1 MKISDSI
8 SVSGTSVRSRIDEI
22 SQRLG
27 VIKRS
32 ESSLAAERISL
43 LTELKTLRFVNA
55 EATLTGDGHLSRR
68 EARETMIHST
78 VVDALPIFGEALAG
92 GTISVAHLESMS
104 RALKIMGD
112 NKDLLLDQ
120 AHSLIHAATHMPAD
134 DFDSHAKK
142 AAQSLLGDDGASN
155 LERQRR
161 ATHLKMW
168 NDLDGMVHLR
178 GQFDP
183 ERGAV
188 LQSLINHRVEAMFH
202 SGDKD
207 IKLEVA
213 PGIDAN
219 HHRNALAL
227 LQLVNGSTSAL
238 VTDDQKPLHA
248 ELVVHIDLTSLQ
260 TGLHDSTVCRTSYGA
275 DLPIE
280 TARRLACDAEI
291 IPAVLDGRSVPLDV
305 GRAKRLATAGQR
317 RALEA
322 MYQTCA
328 IDGCDRPFHHCSIH
342 HIKYWENGG
351 STDLSNM
358 LPLCSRHHHAA
369 HEGGWQLHLEPE
381 TRILTVTGS
390 ETTVP

>member
-8 SVSGTSVRSRIDEI
+8 SVSGASVRSRIDEI

-112 NKDLLLDQ
+112 NKALLLDQ
-120 AHSLIHAATHMPAD
+120 AHALIDAATHMPAD

-260 TGLHDSTVCRTSYGA
+260 TGLHDSTVCRTSYGV

-305 GRAKRLATAGQR
+305 GRAKRLATAAQR

-369 HEGGWQLHLEPE
+369 HEGGWQIHLEPE

>member
-27 VIKRS
+27 IIKRS
-32 ESSLAAERISL
+32 ESSLAAARISL
-43 LTELKTLRFVNA
+43 LAELKTLRFVNA

-120 AHSLIHAATHMPAD
+120 AHSLVHAATHMPAD

-142 AAQSLLGDDGASN
+142 TAQSLLGDDGASN
-155 LERQRR
+155 LDRQRQ

-183 ERGAV
+183 ERGAA
-188 LQSLINHRVEAMFH
+188 LQSLINHRVEAMVH

-213 PGIDAN
+213 PGIYSN

-248 ELVVHIDLTSLQ
+248 ELVVHVDLASLQ
-260 TGLHDSTVCRTSYGA
+260 TGLHDSTVCRTS
-275 DLPIE
+275 
-280 TARRLACDAEI
+280 
-291 IPAVLDGRSVPLDV
+291 
-305 GRAKRLATAGQR
+305 
-317 RALEA
+317 
-322 MYQTCA
+322 
-328 IDGCDRPFHHCSIH
+328 
-342 HIKYWENGG
+342 
-351 STDLSNM
+351 
-358 LPLCSRHHHAA
+358 
-369 HEGGWQLHLEPE
+369 
-381 TRILTVTGS
+381 
-390 ETTVP
+390 